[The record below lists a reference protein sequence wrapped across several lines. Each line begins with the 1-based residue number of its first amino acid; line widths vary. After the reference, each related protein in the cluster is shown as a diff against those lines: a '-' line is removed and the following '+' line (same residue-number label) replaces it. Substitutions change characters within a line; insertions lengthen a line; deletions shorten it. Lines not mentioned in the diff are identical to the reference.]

1 MNTNISS
8 YQILL
13 KLTDCL
19 FYFIQIKVI
28 MLKDLNLKDITDQK
42 ILSRITTLSSMEK
55 KLLWLSNWFLYK
67 NIKKWDN

>member
-8 YQILL
+8 YRILL

-55 KLLWLSNWFLYK
+55 NFY
-67 NIKKWDN
+67 D

>member
-55 KLLWLSNWFLYK
+55 KLL
-67 NIKKWDN
+67 

>member
-19 FYFIQIKVI
+19 LYFIQIKVI

-55 KLLWLSNWFLYK
+55 NFY
-67 NIKKWDN
+67 D

>member
-8 YQILL
+8 YQTLL
-13 KLTDCL
+13 KLTYCL

-42 ILSRITTLSSMEK
+42 ILSRINTLSSMEK
-55 KLLWLSNWFLYK
+55 NFY
-67 NIKKWDN
+67 D

>member
-13 KLTDCL
+13 ELTDCL

-55 KLLWLSNWFLYK
+55 NFY
-67 NIKKWDN
+67 D

>member
-28 MLKDLNLKDITDQK
+28 MLKDWNLKDITDQK

-55 KLLWLSNWFLYK
+55 NFY
-67 NIKKWDN
+67 D

>member
-1 MNTNISS
+1 MNPNISS

-55 KLLWLSNWFLYK
+55 NFY
-67 NIKKWDN
+67 D

>member
-19 FYFIQIKVI
+19 FYFIKIKVI

-55 KLLWLSNWFLYK
+55 SFC
-67 NIKKWDN
+67 D

>member
-55 KLLWLSNWFLYK
+55 SFC
-67 NIKKWDN
+67 D

>member
-13 KLTDCL
+13 QLTDCL

-55 KLLWLSNWFLYK
+55 NFY
-67 NIKKWDN
+67 D

>member
-1 MNTNISS
+1 
-8 YQILL
+8 
-13 KLTDCL
+13 
-19 FYFIQIKVI
+19 